1 MGSGPASHSFSLCS
15 ISPGMDAPKDLR
27 VGNVTQESMIVYW
40 SAPIAAFDH
49 YRISYRAAEGNG
61 LQHSC
66 SCPELTA
73 ANPPSIQWPKETT
86 RSSSPR
92 QHLSALGKATN
103 NWDWL
108 QGRGWIGCLE

>member
-1 MGSGPASHSFSLCS
+1 M
-15 ISPGMDAPKDLR
+15 
-27 VGNVTQESMIVYW
+27 VYW

-61 LQHSC
+61 PDHSC

-73 ANPPSIQWPKETT
+73 ANPLSIHWPKQAT

-92 QHLSALGKATN
+92 QNLSALGKATN
-103 NWDWL
+103 D
-108 QGRGWIGCLE
+108 